1 MKKFSGNRPYQLCG
15 KTVMD
20 TTDPSISFDVD
31 GVSNHYHDFHR
42 KVRPHW
48 HPNAIGMRALELE
61 VDKIKK
67 AARGKQ
73 FDCLLGLSGGL
84 DSSYMLHM
92 MVTRF
97 GLRPLVFHVDGGWN
111 SETAVHNIAAILDKL
126 DLDLYTEVID
136 WNEMRDFQLAWLKS
150 GLPHIDVPQDHA
162 FIAVLYRFAERYGIK
177 TILNGGNISTECV
190 LTPLR
195 YFYWGTDMRHIRD
208 IIKRFC
214 PNPMI
219 NYPFSSVIR
228 HKLFLRYVKGV
239 KVLKPLNMMPYNK
252 SSATM
257 TLQTEY
263 GWKPYAQKHFESRF
277 TRFFEGFWLPTRFN
291 FDIRRVQFSSLILT
305 EQMSR
310 DDALAELERP
320 AIDPMDLPRDLEF
333 IANKLGLTLDELW
346 AYHDMPRK
354 YYWDYLNQ
362 HWMFASAERIMR
374 LLGPSRRGGAF

>member
-1 MKKFSGNRPYQLCG
+1 MTSSRPYQICS

-20 TTDPSISFDVD
+20 TTDPSIYFDAE

-48 HPNAIGMRALELE
+48 HPNATGMQALELE
-61 VDKIKK
+61 IDKIKQ

-111 SETAVHNIAAILDKL
+111 SETAVHNIAALVDNLALDR
-126 DLDLYTEVID
+126 YTEVID
-136 WNEMRDFQLAWLKS
+136 WKEMRDFQLAWLKS

-177 TILNGGNISTECV
+177 TILNGGNIATECV
-190 LTPLR
+190 LTPFR

-228 HKLFLRYVKGV
+228 HKLYLRYVKGV
-239 KVLKPLNMMPYNK
+239 RVLKPLNMMPYNK

-277 TRFFEGFWLPTRFN
+277 TRFFEGYWLPTRFN

-320 AIDPMDLPRDLEF
+320 AIDPTELPRDLEF
-333 IANKLGLTLDELW
+333 IANKLGLTLDELR

-354 YYWDYLNQ
+354 YYWDYSNQ
-362 HWMFASAERIMR
+362 QWMFATAERLMR